1 MLVRNLLQSRVF
13 QICRKFASNFRKKLV
28 AFRTT
33 VSMLSATVCL
43 KRSVTAAGDRYG
55 SGHVLSFA
63 NGILALRRVRAA
75 AKRQQVDVT
84 GCAN

>member
-1 MLVRNLLQSRVF
+1 
-13 QICRKFASNFRKKLV
+13 
-28 AFRTT
+28 
-33 VSMLSATVCL
+33 MLSATVCL

-55 SGHVLSFA
+55 SGHVLSSA